1 MIIKNWLKGLELLG
15 VIKVIEGLLLTRA
28 EKIINEKGDIY
39 HAIKAESIGFK
50 GFGEAYFS
58 KIKKGVIKG
67 WKRHNRVTLN
77 LLVPIGEIIFVIYD
91 DRSNSSSNGSFYE
104 TRLSPE
110 NYFRL
115 TVPPGV
121 WVAFKGMKD
130 NNMLLNIIPDE
141 HDPFESDNLPLDGI
155 NYSW

>member
-1 MIIKNWLKGLELLG
+1 MKSCIITQSNYIPWKGYFDS
-15 VIKVIEGLLLTRA
+15 
-28 EKIINEKGDIY
+28 INQVD
-39 HAIKAESIGFK
+39 
-50 GFGEAYFS
+50 
-58 KIKKGVIKG
+58 
-67 WKRHNRVTLN
+67 
-77 LLVPIGEIIFVIYD
+77 IFVIYD